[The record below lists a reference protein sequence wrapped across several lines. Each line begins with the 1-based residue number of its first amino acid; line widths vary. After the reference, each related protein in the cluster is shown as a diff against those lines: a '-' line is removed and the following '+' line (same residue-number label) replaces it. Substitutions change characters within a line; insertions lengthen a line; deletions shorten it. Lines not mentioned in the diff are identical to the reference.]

1 MLKATKRP
9 DFLPLAENDQ
19 LFAGL
24 VPHKDAP
31 LDALIK
37 TRMLGEHLARR
48 LLLQGAA
55 GVMATAQAIIHG
67 KANTIST

>member
-1 MLKATKRP
+1 MLKATKIP
-9 DFLPLAENDQ
+9 DSLPLAENDQ

-37 TRMLGEHLARR
+37 TRMLGEHLART
-48 LLLQGAA
+48 LLQQGAA
-55 GVMATAQAIIHG
+55 SVMATAQAIIHG